1 MWHEMMSCNL
11 TQNNACDKRCMWWN
25 AWSCNLAQNNTCDM
39 K

>member
-11 TQNNACDKRCMWWN
+11 TQNNACDMTVM
-25 AWSCNLAQNNTCDM
+25 SCNLTQNNACDM